1 MTSIN
6 LPSPGSAQTGWN
18 RSFSPGVAR
27 AGIAVI
33 VAAVA
38 VLGLLSATFGSNSDS
53 SHPAELSSVLSV
65 R

>member
-6 LPSPGSAQTGWN
+6 LTSPSNAQTGWN
-18 RSFSPGVAR
+18 RSFSPRVAR

-33 VAAVA
+33 VAAMA
-38 VLGLLSATFGSNSDS
+38 VLGLLSASFGSNSDS
-53 SHPAELSSVLSV
+53 SRPASPADVISD

>member
-6 LPSPGSAQTGWN
+6 ITTANGAQKGWN
-18 RSFSPGVAR
+18 RSFSPRVAR
-27 AGIAVI
+27 TGIAVI

-38 VLGLLSATFGSNSDS
+38 VLGLLSLSYGSNSDS
-53 SHPAELSSVLSV
+53 SLPVAVPAVSA

>member
-6 LPSPGSAQTGWN
+6 LTTANSAQKGWN
-18 RSFSPGVAR
+18 RSFSPRVAR
-27 AGIAVI
+27 TGIAVI

-38 VLGLLSATFGSNSDS
+38 VLGLVSASFGSNSDS
-53 SHPAELSSVLSV
+53 SRPAQPSAPA

>member
-6 LPSPGSAQTGWN
+6 LTTEHSTQKGWN
-18 RSFSPGVAR
+18 RSFSPKVAR
-27 AGIAVI
+27 TGIAVI

-38 VLGLLSATFGSNSDS
+38 VLGLLSASFGSNSDS
-53 SHPAELSSVLSV
+53 SRPAPTSAVA